1 MSRVLWLTL
10 AILLVR
16 VPNIADTAKPN
27 QEEAAIRA
35 AVEKAESAWNA
46 GDPVAFANSWA
57 ENGDFVTITGVMVKG
72 RPALQKHF
80 SQLFSGA
87 FKGSHSSLHV
97 DSIRF
102 LKPDV
107 AVLDAH
113 VEITGRHGPNGNELV
128 PIRGLVTEVIAKQ
141 SGNWAFVSYREM
153 VPLAAPP
160 Q

>member
-1 MSRVLWLTL
+1 MRRVLLLTVALLWLGML
-10 AILLVR
+10 SL
-16 VPNIADTAKPN
+16 ADTAKPN
-27 QEEAAIRA
+27 QEEAAIHA
-35 AVEKAESAWNA
+35 VVEKAESAWNA
-46 GDPVAFANSWA
+46 GDPAAFANSWA
-57 ENGDFVTITGVMVKG
+57 EDGDFVTITGILVKG

-97 DSIRF
+97 NSIRF

-107 AVLDAH
+107 AVLDGH
-113 VEITGRHGPNGNELV
+113 LEITGRHGPDGKELV
-128 PIRGLVTEVIAKQ
+128 PIEGLVTQVLAKQ
-141 SGNWAFVSYREM
+141 SGIWSFVSYREM